1 MRRKFGLL
9 ALVAVVAL
17 VGAACGSSNNNN
29 GSNGGSTGQKQI
41 TAAWIYVG
49 SKSDAGW
56 TQQHDL
62 GREAVVKQFGNQ
74 VKTIY
79 KENVPEGPQ
88 TASAINALI
97 NQGANIIFSTSFGF
111 QDALAAA
118 AKAHPDVKFEQAT
131 GTDLAPNMS
140 EYFGA
145 GEDGDYLSG
154 MSAGYAT
161 TTGKIG
167 YVAPFPIPEVIR
179 EIDSY
184 TLGAQYA
191 HPGATVQVV
200 WTNSW
205 FDPAKERQ
213 AAQSLVASGV
223 DVLGDGVDDPA
234 VGEVAQANN
243 LKWTGYDSNQGQFA
257 PDAFQTATV
266 YNWGP
271 YYVREVKAVLDGT
284 WRSHFYYGS
293 IADGMINIAPFGKTV
308 TQTAQ
313 DAINKRLDQ
322 IKHNQ
327 FNPFT
332 GPLTKQDGSVGL
344 AAGQTL
350 PVYDVQKP
358 NTPSK
363 YNINWFVKGVI
374 GSASG

>member
-1 MRRKFGLL
+1 M
-9 ALVAVVAL
+9 
-17 VGAACGSSNNNN
+17 
-29 GSNGGSTGQKQI
+29 
-41 TAAWIYVG
+41 
-49 SKSDAGW
+49 
-56 TQQHDL
+56 
-62 GREAVVKQFGNQ
+62 
-74 VKTIY
+74 
-79 KENVPEGPQ
+79 
-88 TASAINALI
+88 
-97 NQGANIIFSTSFGF
+97 
-111 QDALAAA
+111 
-118 AKAHPDVKFEQAT
+118 
-131 GTDLAPNMS
+131 
-140 EYFGA
+140 
-145 GEDGDYLSG
+145 
-154 MSAGYAT
+154 
-161 TTGKIG
+161 
-167 YVAPFPIPEVIR
+167 
-179 EIDSY
+179 
-184 TLGAQYA
+184 
-191 HPGATVQVV
+191 
-200 WTNSW
+200 
-205 FDPAKERQ
+205 
-213 AAQSLVASGV
+213 
-223 DVLGDGVDDPA
+223 
-234 VGEVAQANN
+234 GEVAQANN